1 MNVLNNI
8 GLMTDFG
15 WNSNCDMTK
24 MMNGNCGPNFQWSC
38 SQGTCYRTYNSWPI
52 WTKSNFNSK
61 SMNVAFT
68 CKPPYLSGGSHSLTA
83 SFNPS

>member
-38 SQGTCYRTYNSWPI
+38 SQGTCYLRITLGPFGQNPI
-52 WTKSNFNSK
+52 
-61 SMNVAFT
+61 
-68 CKPPYLSGGSHSLTA
+68 LT
-83 SFNPS
+83 PSQ